1 MLFIAQRPNKLSEK
15 IENCA
20 IPEIKQSIISLLDQ
34 FSNKSFGF
42 NFTKEEV
49 SGKSKSAHI
58 DF

>member
-34 FSNKSFGF
+34 FSNKSIWLQLYKRRGI
-42 NFTKEEV
+42 
-49 SGKSKSAHI
+49 G
-58 DF
+58 